1 MIETALK
8 IADALEHCSK
18 GRGTNSGCF
27 GCPMEEESKYWGC
40 QIKEGASRKIRE
52 LVDHIPETSQE
63 PAEAPEALRYWSAIC
78 AINERQEAKGRGKY
92 GQDLEDNDTMPTDQ
106 RIEHI
111 QEELIDALKYL
122 EHFKV
127 VAFAD
132 GMTANDYQRAA
143 LRTAWTKTKEDLP
156 PKVMAL
162 LESGAMTK
170 AELLL
175 LNGVLGL
182 GGESGE
188 ALDLVKKN
196 IFQGHDLT
204 PERVAEELC
213 DVAWYLAVASH
224 AMGYKLSDIFQMN
237 VDKLKER
244 YPDGFSKERSIG
256 RKEADQ

>member
-1 MIETALK
+1 MKTPEEIIRALK
-8 IADALEHCSK
+8 HCATGTSCTGCPYHPGENCTVRTDALNLILSMLEQGK
-18 GRGTNSGCF
+18 IV
-27 GCPMEEESKYWGC
+27 PESPKPLKYWNL
-40 QIKEGASRKIRE
+40 IS
-52 LVDHIPETSQE
+52 
-63 PAEAPEALRYWSAIC
+63 

-204 PERVAEELC
+204 PARVAEELC

-224 AMGYKLSDIFQMN
+224 ALGYKLSDIFQMN

-256 RKEADQ
+256 RKEAAQ